1 MKHIPNILTVLRF
14 VLIPGIIASIV
25 KQDYILAFIILT
37 ISGLTDVLD
46 GYIARKY
53 NFITD
58 FGKLIDPLADKT
70 TQISILATLTIV
82 NIIPIW
88 ILIIIVVKEFAM
100 ISGASFLYGK
110 DLVVSSKWYGKLAT
124 VLFYVAIVVSLF
136 IKQFEDLIVSK
147 TFVNSIINPLLSID
161 MPIYILALIC
171 SIFSLI
177 MYIQAFYAQGYLKGM
192 QNKNKNENKESK
204 VKEES
209 K

>member
-14 VLIPGIIASIV
+14 VLIPGIIVAIV
-25 KQDYILAFIILT
+25 KEQYILAFIILT
-37 ISGLTDVLD
+37 LSGLTDVLD
-46 GYIARKY
+46 GYIARKF

-58 FGKLIDPLADKT
+58 FGKLIDPLADKM
-70 TQISILATLTIV
+70 TQISILTTLVIV

-88 ILIIIVVKEFAM
+88 ILIIIVVKELAM

-136 IKQFEDLIVSK
+136 IRQFEELIVTK
-147 TFVNSIINPLLSID
+147 TFINSKINPLLSLD
-161 MPIYILALIC
+161 MPLYILALIC
-171 SIFSLI
+171 SVFSLI
-177 MYIQAFYAQGYLKGM
+177 MYFKAFYAQGYLKGI
-192 QNKNKNENKESK
+192 QNKENKEIK
-204 VKEES
+204 VTEES

>member
-14 VLIPGIIASIV
+14 VLIPGIIATIV
-25 KQDYILAFIILT
+25 NENYILAFIILT

-58 FGKLIDPLADKT
+58 FGKLIDPLADKA
-70 TQISILATLTIV
+70 TQISILATLVIV
-82 NIIPIW
+82 NIIPTW
-88 ILIIIVVKEFAM
+88 ILIIIIVKEFAM

-124 VLFYVAIVVSLF
+124 VLFYIAIVVSLF
-136 IKQFEDLIVSK
+136 IRQFEDLIISK
-147 TFVNSIINPLLSID
+147 TFVNSTTNPLLAID

-171 SIFSLI
+171 SVFSLI
-177 MYIQAFYAQGYLKGM
+177 MYIKAFYAQGYLKGI
-192 QNKNKNENKESK
+192 QNKNKNKNENK